1 MVPSRCRVCAKPLEQ
16 PKFAG
21 RKRQYCSKACKRR
34 WQRRQQANAA
44 KAAHTPAIS
53 SSSKPKQQADFAPH
67 RREPERRPPEPISTP
82 REKEEDRHLDWW
94 QIERLGL
101 GSGGYWVGSERP
113 PWRSCQ
119 SLSGDGWE
127 GELSL

>member
-1 MVPSRCRVCAKPLEQ
+1 MKGLPDDPSRCRVCGGPLEQ
-16 PKFAG
+16 PRVG
-21 RKRQYCSKACKRR
+21 RKRKFCSKSCARK
-34 WQRRQQANAA
+34 
-44 KAAHTPAIS
+44 
-53 SSSKPKQQADFAPH
+53 D
-67 RREPERRPPEPISTP
+67 ERRRAADSLRVSPRSEATSPRAETVSPRPEEASP
-82 REKEEDRHLDWW
+82 RENDEAHLPWW
-94 QIERLGL
+94 EVERLGL